1 MGGEREKS
9 RTPKEDRKTKDQTKK
24 TEKTDKAAPKRT
36 QEEKKPIEGKKLDFK
51 EEEIKDADADSAQQH
66 TLDLVTPDKA
76 KPAKKARFEES
87 DEESQGSKKSAGTA
101 ASSKG
106 TNNSSKNGTPHM
118 ELTTQRL
125 ESMTVST
132 PIRGDGTKTPLRI
145 PPAEIQR
152 HRKTNS
158 LSATSDESEDAAME
172 SEEEADEQLNSMEDL
187 QKALQGIQRKQKQK
201 HDETN
206 KKLQEL
212 TQTLQEVNYD
222 VESHARINA
231 HLLHTKLQ
239 ADAREA
245 SLSITIEG
253 FPKESS
259 EHDRRTFAEW
269 LLQAAS
275 TNDRSPN
282 ISLFNTRGELSNFIN
297 IRFSSGYLRNQVFQW
312 FIENYVH
319 KKKRL
324 YWWSAS
330 SARESNYEIRIRKAL
345 SEDARLR
352 GRFLKAAME
361 SINEDHDQEVNFYPA
376 WGENAIREK
385 ETRNYLIWLHFS
397 YATATCE
404 VFIDEPL
411 FQLVADNF
419 ENKLAEIS
427 RNVRKGKGTGKSKA
441 KTEVNKKGTS
451 KGTYAALDFSFDSK
465 NPFWFKYVQVHNWR
479 NNARVQQALREE
491 EEDAQNRFEATE
503 G

>member
-1 MGGEREKS
+1 MEREKS
-9 RTPKEDRKTKDQTKK
+9 RTPKEERTNKDQTKK
-24 TEKTDKAAPKRT
+24 KEKIEKAAPKRT
-36 QEEKKPIEGKKLDFK
+36 QETKKPIEGKKLDFK
-51 EEEIKDADADSAQQH
+51 EDDVKDADADSAQQH
-66 TLDLVTPDKA
+66 TLDLITPDKA

-87 DEESQGSKKSAGTA
+87 DEEIQEGKTSEGTA
-101 ASSKG
+101 TNSKD
-106 TNNSSKNGTPHM
+106 TKTSSKNDTPHM

-132 PIRGDGTKTPLRI
+132 PVRGDGTKTPLRI

-152 HRKTNS
+152 HRKAS
-158 LSATSDESEDAAME
+158 SYSATSEESEDAAMA
-172 SEEEADEQLNSMEDL
+172 SEDEAAEQLNSMEDL
-187 QKALQGIQRKQKQK
+187 QKAIQGIQKKQKQK
-201 HDETN
+201 HEETDQ
-206 KKLQEL
+206 KLQEL

-269 LLQAAS
+269 VLQAA
-275 TNDRSPN
+275 NNKDRSPD

-297 IRFSSGYLRNQVFQW
+297 IRFSSGYLRNQMFQW

-319 KKKRL
+319 KRQRL
-324 YWWSAS
+324 YWWSTS
-330 SARESNYEIRIRKAL
+330 SQRESNHEIRIRKAL

-352 GRFLKAAME
+352 GRLLKAAME
-361 SINEDHDQEVNFYPA
+361 SLNEAQGPEVNFYPA

-404 VFIDEPL
+404 VFIDEPF
-411 FQLVADNF
+411 FQPVADNF

-427 RNVRKGKGTGKSKA
+427 KNVRKGKGTGKSNL

-451 KGTYAALDFSFDSK
+451 KGTYAALDYSFDSK
-465 NPFWFKYVQVHNWR
+465 TPFWFKFVQVHNWR

-491 EEDAQNRFEATE
+491 EDAQSRIAPTD